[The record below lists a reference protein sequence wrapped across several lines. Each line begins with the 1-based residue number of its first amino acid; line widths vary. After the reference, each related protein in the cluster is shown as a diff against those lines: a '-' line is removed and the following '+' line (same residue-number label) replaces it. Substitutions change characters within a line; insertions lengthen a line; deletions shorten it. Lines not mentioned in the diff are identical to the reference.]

1 MKRAP
6 LTYRRRPWPPQKL
19 ARLRE
24 IERAFQVR
32 AFGEELARVN
42 FELTIEERHRYL
54 EGMRELGR
62 RNRRAKALAKTNL
75 PADEAKKW
83 HRDLQDAHK
92 TLKPPADK
100 WQ

>member
-19 ARLRE
+19 ARRN
-24 IERAFQVR
+24 ERA
-32 AFGEELARVN
+32 E
-42 FELTIEERHRYL
+42 
-54 EGMRELGR
+54 
-62 RNRRAKALAKTNL
+62 ALAKTDL

-83 HRDLQDAHK
+83 QRDRRDARK
-92 TLKPPADK
+92 ILKPPADK

>member
-24 IERAFQVR
+24 IEHAFQVR

-42 FELTIEERHRYL
+42 FELTIEERHCYL
-54 EGMRELGR
+54 EVMRELGR
-62 RNRRAKALAKTNL
+62 RNQRAEALAKTDL
-75 PADEAKKW
+75 PADEAKEW
-83 HRDLQDAHK
+83 RRDLQDARR
-92 TLKPPADK
+92 TLKTPADK
-100 WQ
+100 GQ

>member
-6 LTYRRRPWPPQKL
+6 LTYRRRLWPPQKL

-24 IERAFQVR
+24 IEHAFQVR

-62 RNRRAKALAKTNL
+62 RNRRTVEPAKTDL
-75 PADEAKKW
+75 PADEARKW
-83 HRDLQDAHK
+83 HQDLQHARK

>member
-6 LTYRRRPWPPQKL
+6 LAYRRRPWPPQKL

-24 IERAFQVR
+24 IERAFHIR
-32 AFGEELARVN
+32 GFGEELARAN

-54 EGMRELGR
+54 EEMRELGR
-62 RNRRAKALAKTNL
+62 RNRRAEAAAKTDL

-83 HRDLQDAHK
+83 HRDLREARK
-92 TLKPPADK
+92 ILKPPADK